1 MGLNVETCV
10 FSLWINEVMKLSF
23 FEVDVKSV
31 EHHLRI
37 FHGHLPRVYSA
48 AWIILALGG
57 LQSPGSKF
65 ARSMRATP
73 H

>member
-1 MGLNVETCV
+1 MLELPWKAWRVLSVQKLFDLNFLEIIQMTGTNMGYYGFPLAK
-10 FSLWINEVMKLSF
+10 SL
-23 FEVDVKSV
+23 
-31 EHHLRI
+31 
-37 FHGHLPRVYSA
+37 SA

-57 LQSPGSKF
+57 LQSPDSKF